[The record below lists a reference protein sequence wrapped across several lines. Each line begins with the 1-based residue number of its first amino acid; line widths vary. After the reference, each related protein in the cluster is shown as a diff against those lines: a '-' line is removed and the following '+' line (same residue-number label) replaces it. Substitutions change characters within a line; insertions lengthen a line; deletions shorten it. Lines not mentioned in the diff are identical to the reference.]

1 MGDGA
6 IPSNSSNPLLSRLDR
21 LDFIMKYMERKTKFE
36 GSESSDNISAF
47 SGGELIRR
55 SGCMPMDMALKET
68 HLKGSLIDRVASLE
82 SRLFQLCLDM
92 ESSSTSR
99 TSSSGTCSQTSGDSS
114 SHRSRGESSSSSLPT
129 FNINP
134 NYGSSRISQLHVM
147 STTHEIEEKSDREEQ
162 NPPSTPPKQKL
173 KKKNKP
179 KKDGKSCKS
188 EKKRTPPSWPLKLLG
203 C

>member
-1 MGDGA
+1 MGDGT

-21 LDFIMKYMERKTKFE
+21 LEFIMKYMERKTKFE
-36 GSESSDNISAF
+36 GSESSNNISAF
-47 SGGELIRR
+47 SGGELGR

-68 HLKGSLIDRVASLE
+68 HSKGSLIDRVASLE

-114 SHRSRGESSSSSLPT
+114 SYRSRGESSSFSLPT
-129 FNINP
+129 FNFNP
-134 NYGSSRISQLHVM
+134 NSRISQLHVM
-147 STTHEIEEKSDREEQ
+147 STTHEIEEKSDSEEQ
-162 NPPSTPPKQKL
+162 KTPSTPPKQKL